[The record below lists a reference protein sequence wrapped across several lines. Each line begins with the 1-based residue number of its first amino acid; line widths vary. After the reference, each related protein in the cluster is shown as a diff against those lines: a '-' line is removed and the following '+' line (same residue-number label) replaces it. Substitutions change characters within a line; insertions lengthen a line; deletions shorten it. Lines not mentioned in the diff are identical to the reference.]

1 MGAISY
7 LVFLLAGFITGIITG
22 LVGASAI
29 VVFIPIVLL
38 FLNYSIFALIGV
50 SLSVDAFVS
59 LLAIFIYRKFNNIDF
74 KTGFYL
80 AIPAIGGAILGSYL
94 SKFLPNANLLWAS
107 SLLTAFT
114 GIILYRRK
122 TNPKEVHS
130 RKDYSKK
137 KFIVALIL
145 AFFVGILGGS
155 FGAAGGIAVF
165 LLLVFFL
172 NFETHIAIGTSIFVM
187 FFIALFGSIAH
198 ISRIDAMGFHWE
210 LLVFAVIGGVLGA
223 LFSSK
228 LANKISEKRLN
239 KMVGTILF
247 CLGVLTF
254 VNNLLGQY

>member
-1 MGAISY
+1 MGVISY
-7 LVFLLAGFITGIITG
+7 LVFIFAGFITGIITG

-29 VVFIPIVLL
+29 VVFVPLVLL
-38 FLNYSIFALIGV
+38 FINYNLFVLIGV

-59 LLAIFIYRKFNNIDF
+59 LLAIFIYKKFNNIDF

-80 AIPAIGGAILGSYL
+80 AIPAIVGAVLGGYF
-94 SKFLPNANLLWAS
+94 SKFLPNANLLWIS
-107 SLLTAFT
+107 SLLTMFT

-122 TNPKEVHS
+122 ANVKEVHS

-137 KFIVALIL
+137 KFIIGLIL
-145 AFFVGILGGS
+145 AFFVGLLGGS

-172 NFETHIAIGTSIFVM
+172 NFETHIAIGTSILVM
-187 FFIALFGSIAH
+187 FFIAVFGSIAH
-198 ISRIDAMGFHWE
+198 IPRIDAMGFHWE
-210 LLVFAVIGGVLGA
+210 LLWFAVLGGVLGA

-228 LANKISEKRLN
+228 LANKISEKKLN

-247 CLGVLTF
+247 FLGFLTF
-254 VNNLLGQY
+254 INNLLGNY